1 MILGLN
7 KGRIVDYGVAKS
19 KSGASQ
25 VFVHISIGG
34 EVVKHY
40 MYPFKKDGEV
50 NDYVMQQ
57 LVYAGFDPL
66 TMTIDALAFGVESD
80 MLITNEDLDI
90 FAKEETNNMGQLQ
103 IRVSSLGAM
112 VGNRLSYEETK
123 ALITPDQISKVKAF
137 ASKYTARVRVKKEDL
152 SEEIG
157 F

>member
-19 KSGASQ
+19 KSGSSQ
-25 VFVHISIGG
+25 VFVHINISG

-57 LVYAGFDPL
+57 LVYAGYDPA
-66 TMTIDALAFGVESD
+66 TMVIDALAFGVESD

-90 FAKEETNNMGQLQ
+90 FAKEETNNIGQLQ
-103 IRVSSLGAM
+103 LRVASIGA
-112 VGNRLSYEETK
+112 VSGGRLSYAEVK
-123 ALITPDQISKVKAF
+123 DIITAEQINKVKAL
-137 ASKYTARVRVKKEDL
+137 ASKYTARVRVKKEDP